1 MTKTLSLFI
10 YLIALASAGLSIHQA
25 FAQRGPSVEPMAEV
39 SIEEERQVPSNGPVK
54 GYDFS
59 EKSHQP
65 KVSPAKR
72 TPAMTEVKSPEH
84 RFPHSYIGP
93 IIFLLALPVAAWIV
107 ISKKLSSSDRIENK
121 GYYPKTYQFKNYKSG
136 THDSDYE
143 DDDQEFPKAS

>member
-1 MTKTLSLFI
+1 MTKSLHFFI

-25 FAQRGPSVEPMAEV
+25 FAQRGPSIEPMAEI

-65 KVSPAKR
+65 KIAMTKR

-107 ISKKLSSSDRIENK
+107 ISKKLSSSDKIENK

-136 THDSDYE
+136 THDSDYD